1 MRGNACSSPRRAFVI
16 SPRVRGRSNVL
27 CRCVLIDRRV
37 HADRYGGMSL
47 EREKMVNMVVAF
59 VCSSL
64 GHSRKNHGEGIGICP
79 SALRACVRLCVR
91 ACACESAC
99 MYGRLSVCLSLYVC
113 VHTRT
118 THRLALPGLKSRLQC
133 FLLSRA
139 CGAHTRLRPRPACLS
154 PAPPAPRRIADGG
167 QCRGIGQ

>member
-1 MRGNACSSPRRAFVI
+1 MAGAMC
-16 SPRVRGRSNVL
+16 G

-37 HADRYGGMSL
+37 HADRYRGMSL

-64 GHSRKNHGEGIGICP
+64 GHSRKNHGEGIGIPLRVRVRAFSSLRP
-79 SALRACVRLCVR
+79 SALRACVRLCMR

-99 MYGRLSVCLSLYVC
+99 MYGRLFVCLSLYVC

-167 QCRGIGQ
+167 QCRGIG